1 MEQFLLGLG
10 GLTLGG
16 SAAILLLALAGRSTR
31 ARYGARWR
39 CWAWGLLC
47 LRLALPFPLLPALED
62 SAPVQVPLPPAVV
75 QRPQTEPADPPPQ
88 GETAPPAA
96 PPSPDESGAAQPVQ
110 RPEKA
115 PALSPAGLIF
125 LVWLC
130 GAAAV
135 LLRNMADHLRFLAY
149 LRRWSSPV
157 GDHKTIQMFNC
168 LGDQLKLDR
177 RPRLLAC
184 HGLSVPMLAGLF
196 RPALLLPPEELPRE
210 SLHCA
215 LLHELTHFR
224 RRDIWLK
231 TLALWVKALYWFNP
245 LSWLM
250 YHMIGRD
257 TELACDEAVLKQLPP
272 EIRSV
277 YGSTILAAVERL
289 NAAGRKESADA
300 DNSTD

>member
-1 MEQFLLGLG
+1 MMERFLLGIG
-10 GLTLGG
+10 ALTLGG
-16 SAAILLLALAGRSTR
+16 SAAILLLALAGWSTR

-47 LRLALPFPLLPALED
+47 LRLALPFPLLPALGN

-75 QRPQTEPADPPPQ
+75 QRPQTEPADPPSQ
-88 GETAPPAA
+88 GETAPPTA
-96 PPSPDESGAAQPVQ
+96 PPSPNESGTAQPVQ

-115 PALSPAGLIF
+115 PVLSPAGLIF

-130 GAAAV
+130 GAAAI
-135 LLRNMADHLRFLAY
+135 LLWNTAAHLRFLSY

-157 GDHKTIQMFNC
+157 GDNGTIQLFNR
-168 LGDQLKLDR
+168 LGDRLQLDR
-177 RPRLLAC
+177 RPRLLTC
-184 HGLSVPMLAGLF
+184 QGLSVPMLAGLL

-250 YHMIGRD
+250 CHLIQRD
-257 TELACDEAVLKQLPP
+257 TELACDEEALRRLPP
-272 EIRSV
+272 DE
-277 YGSTILAAVERL
+277 YGTYGETILTAVERL
-289 NAAGRKESADA
+289 NGPR
-300 DNSTD
+300 TRC